1 MKYSVYQIALSE
13 SDIAA
18 VNADQPNAAYK
29 AKRDMQF
36 DFDGTGIAN
45 IAANAWTDGHFG
57 KVCMIEANSMDQVFH
72 IGNVG
77 PESAIDRGPHN
88 TRMASISAGDII
100 EEDETGSRF
109 VVSNFG
115 FQEVA

>member
-88 TRMASISAGDII
+88 TRMASISVGDII

>member
-1 MKYSVYQIALSE
+1 MKYSVYQITLSE

-18 VNADQPNAAYK
+18 VNAEQPNSAYK
-29 AKRDMQF
+29 AKREMQF

-45 IAANAWTDGHFG
+45 IADDAWTDGHYG
-57 KVCMIEANSMDQVFH
+57 KVCMIEANDLDQVFH

-77 PESAIDRGPHN
+77 PESAIDRGPFN
-88 TRMASISAGDII
+88 TRMASISVGDII
-100 EEDETGSRF
+100 EDEAGSRF